1 MEKKV
6 FLHGLIA
13 GILSAIA
20 SIIYYRVHYFAF
32 EVDFS
37 KLVSVVG
44 LIGINI
50 LSCMVAALGY
60 WFIKKWFRSKA
71 DIVFNLLFSI
81 LSFASIII
89 PIAAKL
95 PLDVQNPELFP
106 GLTVPMH
113 FFPALAWFTI
123 APFFRT
129 NVKRVES

>member
-1 MEKKV
+1 MSKKI
-6 FLHGLIA
+6 FFHGLTA

-20 SIIYYRVHYFAF
+20 SSIYYRVHFFAY

-37 KLVSVVG
+37 KLVSIAG
-44 LIGINI
+44 LFGINV
-50 LSCMVAALGY
+50 LSCLIAATGY
-60 WFIKKWFRSKA
+60 WLIKKWFGSRGE
-71 DIVFNLLFSI
+71 IIFNLLFSI

-89 PIAAKL
+89 PIAIKL

-123 APFFRT
+123 APLLRK
-129 NVKRVES
+129 KR

>member
-1 MEKKV
+1 MSKKI
-6 FLHGLIA
+6 FFHGLVA
-13 GILSAIA
+13 GVLSAIA

-37 KLVSVVG
+37 KLVNIAG
-44 LIGINI
+44 LLGINL
-50 LSCMVAALGY
+50 LSCLFAAIGY
-60 WFIKKWFRSKA
+60 WLIKKWFVNKGE
-71 DIVFNLLFSI
+71 IIFNLSFTI

-123 APFFRT
+123 KPLF
-129 NVKRVES
+129 KE

>member
-1 MEKKV
+1 MTKKI
-6 FLHGLIA
+6 FLQGLIA

-20 SIIYYRVHYFAF
+20 SIIYYRVHYFAY

-37 KLVSVVG
+37 KLVSVAG
-44 LIGINI
+44 LLGINL
-50 LSCMVAALGY
+50 LSCMIAAVGY
-60 WFIKKWFRSKA
+60 WLIKKWLGSKG

-89 PIAAKL
+89 PIAVKL

-113 FFPALAWFTI
+113 FFPALAWYTI
-123 APFFRT
+123 APLFKER
-129 NVKRVES
+129 NRIR

>member
-1 MEKKV
+1 MQ
-6 FLHGLIA
+6 GLTA

-37 KLVSVVG
+37 KLVSIAG
-44 LIGINI
+44 LLGINL
-50 LSCMVAALGY
+50 LSCMIAASGY
-60 WFIKKWFRSKA
+60 WAIKKWFGEKGE
-71 DIVFNLLFSI
+71 IIFNLLFSI

-95 PLDVQNPELFP
+95 PLDIQNPELFP

-113 FFPALAWFTI
+113 FFPALAWYTI
-123 APFFRT
+123 SPVFRE
-129 NVKRVES
+129 KKKM

>member
-1 MEKKV
+1 MSKKI
-6 FLHGLIA
+6 FFHGLVA
-13 GILSAIA
+13 GVLSAIA

-37 KLVSVVG
+37 KLVNIAG
-44 LIGINI
+44 LLGINL
-50 LSCMVAALGY
+50 LSCLFAAIGY
-60 WFIKKWFRSKA
+60 WLIKKWFGNKGE
-71 DIVFNLLFSI
+71 IIFNLSFTI

-123 APFFRT
+123 KPLF
-129 NVKRVES
+129 KE

>member
-1 MEKKV
+1 MSKKI
-6 FLHGLIA
+6 FFHGLVA
-13 GILSAIA
+13 GVLSAIA

-37 KLVSVVG
+37 KLVNIAG
-44 LIGINI
+44 LLGINI
-50 LSCMVAALGY
+50 FGCLIAATGY
-60 WFIKKWFRSKA
+60 WLIKKWFGTRG
-71 DIVFNLLFSI
+71 DIIFNLCFSI

-123 APFFRT
+123 DPLFKE
-129 NVKRVES
+129 NKK

>member
-1 MEKKV
+1 MSKKI
-6 FLHGLIA
+6 FFHGLVA
-13 GILSAIA
+13 GVLSAIA

-37 KLVSVVG
+37 KLVNIAG
-44 LIGINI
+44 LLGINL
-50 LSCMVAALGY
+50 LSCLFAAVGY
-60 WFIKKWFRSKA
+60 WLIKKWFGNKGE
-71 DIVFNLLFSI
+71 IIFNLSFSI

-113 FFPALAWFTI
+113 FFPALAWYTI
-123 APFFRT
+123 KPLF
-129 NVKRVES
+129 KD